1 MPDTDMTAR
10 IEALIEEERQALLA
24 GDLDRLGDLV
34 DQKEQLFASAGSI
47 AEHAALDRMQ
57 TNLRRNH
64 ALFDEALK
72 GIRAV
77 SARLAE
83 INRLRD
89 TLETYDASGR
99 KSRLR
104 AGDRGKI
111 ERRA

>member
-1 MPDTDMTAR
+1 MSEGDMTAR
-10 IEALIEEERQALLA
+10 IEALIEEERQALLS
-24 GDLDRLGDLV
+24 GDLNWLADLA
-34 DQKEQLFASAGSI
+34 DEKEKLFASTNAI
-47 AEHAALDRMQ
+47 TEQVVLDRMQ
-57 TNLRRNH
+57 MGLRRNH
-64 ALFDEALK
+64 TLFDEALK

-99 KSRLR
+99 KSLLR
-104 AGDRGKI
+104 SGDQSKV